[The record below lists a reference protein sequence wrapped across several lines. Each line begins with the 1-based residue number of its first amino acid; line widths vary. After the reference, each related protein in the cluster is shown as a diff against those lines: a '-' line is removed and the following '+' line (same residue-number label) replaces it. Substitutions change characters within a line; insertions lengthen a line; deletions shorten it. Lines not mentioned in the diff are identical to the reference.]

1 MFDNILLGITGFG
14 GFLTGCY
21 MFGRWSVN
29 RKIIDLE
36 ELKTALIESQN
47 EHIDLINEIDI
58 KIQEIKDYNKL
69 SCFDRKSSF
78 VKIN

>member
-1 MFDNILLGITGFG
+1 MMDNVLLGITGIG
-14 GFLTGCY
+14 GFFTGCY

-47 EHIDLINEIDI
+47 QHDDLIDEINI
-58 KIQEIKDYNKL
+58 KIKEIKDYNKL

-78 VKIN
+78 VKID